1 MLQTKELLVLKSNV
15 SNITFPA
22 ATMATA
28 ASAATTATIA
38 TAASAATIATTTSSL
53 KTTSTTSVLV
63 ALVLMNS
70 TISNTTKLQS
80 PVAQTIN
87 TLPNCYRQQIECPWT
102 SVRDVKADKHTS
114 ANTQM
119 VKDYV
124 SSSVTPLKLI
134 TTRAKLSAVV
144 DVSHSSDF
152 GHSSNFNPTTALFN
166 ENQNGTGWTEST
178 TEMTFK
184 TVGDLQITAEVFYD
198 ETPSS
203 ENTTTT
209 AESDVSY
216 THNYDEMMDNS
227 TVGLATAESITENST
242 RDLFTAGSTI
252 TNSMDVSFDFSST
265 TPGSISSSTETVIG
279 ETIPSKSTV
288 GSMMSVITEST
299 ESLDAV
305 IVTANT
311 TYDQSIISIDDDDEL
326 YSTISSED
334 LQFWPTDEKK
344 IASAEERRIVKRMSE
359 VIFNGTH
366 CFQIVCSPPSPV
378 TKYVTEVPN
387 DFQGF
392 SEKSSKYQRVY
403 SYT

>member
-1 MLQTKELLVLKSNV
+1 
-15 SNITFPA
+15 
-22 ATMATA
+22 MATA

-38 TAASAATIATTTSSL
+38 TAASAATMATTTSSL

-80 PVAQTIN
+80 PVAHTIN

-102 SVRDVKADKHTS
+102 TVRDVKADEHTS
-114 ANTQM
+114 ANTQT

-124 SSSVTPLKLI
+124 HSSVTPLKLI
-134 TTRAKLSAVV
+134 TTKAKLSTAV
-144 DVSHSSDF
+144 DVNHSSDF
-152 GHSSNFNPTTALFN
+152 GHSSNFSPTTALFS
-166 ENQNGTGWTEST
+166 ENQNGTGWTEIT

-184 TVGDLQITAEVFYD
+184 TVGDLQITAEVVYYD
-198 ETPSS
+198 ETSSS

-216 THNYDEMMDNS
+216 THNYDEMTDNS

-242 RDLFTAGSTI
+242 RDLVTAGSTI
-252 TNSMDVSFDFSST
+252 TSSMDVSFDFSST
-265 TPGSISSSTETVIG
+265 TPTSILSSTETLIG
-279 ETIPSKSTV
+279 ETIPGKSTV
-288 GSMMSVITEST
+288 GSMTSVITESMA
-299 ESLDAV
+299 SLDAV
-305 IVTANT
+305 VVTANT

-334 LQFWPTDEKK
+334 LQFWPTNEK
-344 IASAEERRIVKRMSE
+344 ITSTEERRIVKRMSE

-366 CFQIVCSPPSPV
+366 CFQIVCPPPSPV
-378 TKYVTEVPN
+378 TKYVTELPN

-403 SYT
+403 SYS